1 MDELKHLQRAEFESV
16 MRSGKDLILFFYNK
30 EGDAVSTLGVETM
43 KEVHSLVGRSFDLYL
58 VDVSAEPDI
67 TDAFSVKIV
76 PEYVSMKRSKIYKR
90 SSDLLQASE
99 VLALLK

>member
-1 MDELKHLQRAEFESV
+1 MEELKHLQRAEFERV
-16 MRSGKDLILFFYNK
+16 IHSGKDLILFFYNK
-30 EGDAVSTLGVETM
+30 EGDAASTLGVETM
-43 KEVHSLVGRSFDLYL
+43 KEINSLVGKSFDLYL
-58 VDVSAEPDI
+58 IDVLAEPDI
-67 TDAFSVKIV
+67 VAAFSVKIV